1 VQRRL
6 SRIAETDRDRDAE
19 GRARNAR
26 RRDDLGRPMPRDAG
40 ALSPTNPPALPPT
53 EAVRHAQQLLD
64 TGRPFVAHE
73 VFEAVWKATADPGE
87 RELWRGLAQVCVGIT
102 HALRGNEIGAA
113 ALLQRAAETLA
124 PYAGT
129 TPYQIDV
136 DGLRAWARRASGEV
150 ATTQEAPRLTV
161 EATGA

>member
-6 SRIAETDRDRDAE
+6 SRIAETNRDRDAE
-19 GRARNAR
+19 GRARNSR

-40 ALSPTNPPALPPT
+40 SLPPTDPPALTPT
-53 EAVRHAQQLLD
+53 EAVSQAQQLLD
-64 TGRPFVAHE
+64 RGQPFAAHE

-87 RELWRGLAQVCVGIT
+87 RELWRGLAQLCVGIT

-129 TPYQIDV
+129 TPYDIDV
-136 DGLRAWARRASGEV
+136 DGLRAWASRGSGDVERAHG
-150 ATTQEAPRLTV
+150 APRLTV
-161 EATGA
+161 DVTGG